1 MVQLGEIPSR
11 VTTRVTKKNSKKGNI
26 GDCSKTEGKKSVGA
40 PRIECGIRIGDGYP
54 NCSLLSQLTYSSLN
68 YGVIS
73 ETKEDGFPRPMMA
86 LQFRSCDA
94 ATMGP

>member
-1 MVQLGEIPSR
+1 MEI
-11 VTTRVTKKNSKKGNI
+11 
-26 GDCSKTEGKKSVGA
+26 KKSVGA

-54 NCSLLSQLTYSSLN
+54 NFSLLLSQLTYSSFN

-86 LQFRSCDA
+86 L
-94 ATMGP
+94 